1 MLIFHDHD
9 PTTDKRKF
17 KSLYIQ
23 FLIKK
28 NRVTD
33 SPLKKKIVTI
43 YF

>member
-23 FLIKK
+23 LLIKK
-28 NRVTD
+28 KKGRVTD
-33 SPLKKKIVTI
+33 PLLKKNIVTI
-43 YF
+43 